1 MSQMSSL
8 PDCPSNGQNLPQYNQ
23 NAKSTQ
29 SAQSHKIMSP
39 HHSDQMP
46 QWPQVSRIILCMA
59 KVKVSEWVSQ
69 SVSEWQGHLLSC
81 SGQLKSLLCQSYMP
95 TYLQN
100 HTKICPK
107 NFEHEVA
114 IATLIL

>member
-81 SGQLKSLLCQSYMP
+81 SGQLKKPFMSILYANIPSKSY
-95 TYLQN
+95 
-100 HTKICPK
+100 KICPK
-107 NFEHEVA
+107 NFEHEAA

>member
-1 MSQMSSL
+1 MSQMSSF

-23 NAKSTQ
+23 KAKSTQ

-81 SGQLKSLLCQSYMP
+81 SGQLKSLLCQSFMP

-100 HTKICPK
+100 HTKFTPK
-107 NFEHEVA
+107 
-114 IATLIL
+114 ILSMKLQLPH